1 MLSICIPIYNEVS
14 EKLIF
19 QLQEEIKQIDVT
31 AEIILFDDHSTVN
44 LQYTY
49 QKLSPLQ
56 SVRIINSDTNLG
68 RAKARNE
75 LARHAR
81 YDFLLFIDADSEIL
95 NRNFL
100 ANYLDAAQKNTVC
113 CGGTRYK
120 QEKPPKA
127 KRLRWKYGHKRESLS
142 ATQRLENPWL
152 QFTTHHF
159 LIDKDLFLSI
169 QFDEN
174 LTQYGHEDSLFGYE
188 LQKRNIPVKH
198 INNPLYHTG
207 LESSQVFLDKT
218 KTGLNNL
225 KQLYLRFGNDPEF
238 TRSIRILRFYEAQKS
253 SGMLWFWSV
262 LYRYFNKAMRRQLKG
277 NNPSIFLFNMYKFS
291 YFVSLIKSK

>member
-19 QLQEEIKQIDVT
+19 QLQEEIKQIDVP
-31 AEIILFDDHSTVN
+31 AEIILFDDHSTVS

-81 YDFLLFIDADSEIL
+81 YDFLLFIDADSEIIT
-95 NRNFL
+95 RNFL

-120 QEKPPKA
+120 PDKPPEA
-127 KRLRWKYGHKRESLS
+127 KRLRWKYGHKRESLT
-142 ATQRLENPWL
+142 AAQRQADPWL

-159 LIDKDLFLSI
+159 LIEKDLFLSI
-169 QFDEN
+169 QFDEK

-188 LQKRNIPVKH
+188 LRKREVPVKH
-198 INNPLYHTG
+198 IDNPLYHTG
-207 LESSQVFLDKT
+207 IESSKVFLDKT
-218 KTGLNNL
+218 KTGINNL
-225 KQLYLRFGNDPEF
+225 KQLYMRFGKEPEF
-238 TRSIRILRFYEAQKS
+238 TKSIRIVRFYQKQKS
-253 SGMLWFWSV
+253 ARMLWFWS
-262 LYRYFNKAMRRQLKG
+262 LFYRWFNKPMEKQLTNK
-277 NNPSIFLFNMYKFS
+277 NPNIFLFNLYKFT
-291 YFVSLIKSK
+291 YFVFLLKRE